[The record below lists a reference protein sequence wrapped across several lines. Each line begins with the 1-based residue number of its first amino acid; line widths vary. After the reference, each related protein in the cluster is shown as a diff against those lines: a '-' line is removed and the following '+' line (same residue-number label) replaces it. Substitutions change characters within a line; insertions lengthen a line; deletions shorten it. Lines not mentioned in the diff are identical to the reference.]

1 MLHIYGRIDCM
12 YLGSEF
18 HRYWARCG
26 LQDKHPDDVA
36 YLHDSPF
43 VHDVRPCPFDG
54 PLENAKVV
62 ICLANPNYG
71 DGRDVAKLNQ
81 LVMNLRSGEEGLPE
95 EFDDY
100 YRSRIARPMGI
111 PLELLRNQVAVLN
124 ICPYASARMS
134 GEAIRSAAG
143 LPSVWQAQKYLR
155 EVLIPRAQTEN
166 IYLLFIRKLQL
177 WGVTQ
182 SLEEHGN
189 LRVIKNLAIS
199 GVMPKILGQEIR
211 EWLVRKRYIT
221 NLNQCE
227 SEAHENSQV

>member
-1 MLHIYGRIDCM
+1 MQHIYGRIEGM

-54 PLENAKVV
+54 PLEKAKVV

-71 DGRDVAKLNQ
+71 EGRDVAKLNQ

-100 YRSRIARPMGI
+100 YGPRISRPMGI
-111 PLELLRNQVAVLN
+111 PLDLLRNQVAVLN
-124 ICPYASARMS
+124 VCPYASASMPDD
-134 GEAIRSAAG
+134 AIKKAAG
-143 LPSVWQAQKYLR
+143 LPSVWQAQKFLR
-155 EVLIPRAQTEN
+155 EVLIPRAQTGN
-166 IYLLFIRKLQL
+166 IYLLLIRKLQL
-177 WGVTQ
+177 WGITQ
-182 SLEEHGN
+182 SVGEDGN
-189 LRVIKNLAIS
+189 LRVIKNLAMS
-199 GVMPKILGQEIR
+199 GVMPKVLGQEIR
-211 EWLVRKRYIT
+211 KWLIRKGHIT

-227 SEAHENSQV
+227 SEARENSQL